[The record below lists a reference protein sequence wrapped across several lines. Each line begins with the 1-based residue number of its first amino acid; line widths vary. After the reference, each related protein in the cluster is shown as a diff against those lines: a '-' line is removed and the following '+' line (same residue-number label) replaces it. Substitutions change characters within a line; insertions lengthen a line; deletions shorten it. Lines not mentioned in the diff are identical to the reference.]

1 MTKPKY
7 ITICNGQPS
16 PLSRP
21 VPCQAACWSFAQER
35 SRELLNC
42 SVLGGAPLRCLRNRL
57 VKRQNLIPAAMAK
70 TAQGTSIQRGLLI
83 AAALL
88 DQDL

>member
-16 PLSRP
+16 PQSRP
-21 VPCQAACWSFAQER
+21 AHYQAACWFFAQAR
-35 SRELLNC
+35 SRELLNS
-42 SVLGGAPLRCLRNRL
+42 SVLGGTPIRCLRNRL
-57 VKRQNLIPAAMAK
+57 VKRQNLIPAAMAN

-83 AAALL
+83 AAALH

>member
-1 MTKPKY
+1 MTKTKY
-7 ITICNGQPS
+7 ITICNDS
-16 PLSRP
+16 PAL
-21 VPCQAACWSFAQER
+21 CQAACWSFAQAR
-35 SRELLNC
+35 SSELLNC
-42 SVLGGAPLRCLRNRL
+42 SVLGGAPLRCLRNSA
-57 VKRQNLIPAAMAK
+57 VSFQNFSPAAMAK

>member
-1 MTKPKY
+1 MTKSKY
-7 ITICNGQPS
+7 ITICNGQRN
-16 PLSRP
+16 LF
-21 VPCQAACWSFAQER
+21 QAACWSLAQAR

-42 SVLGGAPLRCLRNRL
+42 SVLDGAPLRCLRNRL

-88 DQDL
+88 DQGL

>member
-7 ITICNGQPS
+7 ITICNGQRS
-16 PLSRP
+16 PRSRP
-21 VPCQAACWSFAQER
+21 ALFQAACWSFAQAR

-42 SVLGGAPLRCLRNRL
+42 SVLDGAPIRCLRNRL
-57 VKRQNLIPAAMAK
+57 VRRQNLIPAAMAK
-70 TAQGTSIQRGLLI
+70 TAQGTSIQTGLLI

>member
-7 ITICNGQPS
+7 ITICNDGPS
-16 PLSRP
+16 PLSGP
-21 VPCQAACWSFAQER
+21 VPCQAACWSFAQAR

-42 SVLGGAPLRCLRNRL
+42 SVLDGAPLRCLRNRL
-57 VKRQNLIPAAMAK
+57 VRRQNLIPAAMAK

>member
-7 ITICNGQPS
+7 ITICNGKDG
-16 PLSRP
+16 L
-21 VPCQAACWSFAQER
+21 CQAACWSFAQAR

-42 SVLGGAPLRCLRNRL
+42 SVLDGAPIRCLRNRL
-57 VKRQNLIPAAMAK
+57 VKRQNLIPAAIAK

-88 DQDL
+88 YQGL